1 MHRTLHFYLVSKGLP
16 DVKPFLVNLLVVRA
30 ILPEKGVH
38 VRNMALA
45 AQVVEAIPDDHWR
58 SVLYFFSAECTPEG
72 VL

>member
-45 AQVVEAIPDDHWR
+45 AQVVEAIPAPCYLHSTHTR
-58 SVLYFFSAECTPEG
+58 SLVNCP
-72 VL
+72 